1 MVIYLKKLFMFLLC
15 LILGLF
21 IYTYK
26 NNITEYILLNYV
38 YKNDFN
44 YDSSNEYKITDEF
57 SYFKLTDNYKPEN
70 KKDIFNIIYNAI
82 NNGYESFNFY
92 CQNSYETCLDDV
104 KDLTSDYE
112 LLSVINNFVHPYNSY
127 NKLNVTINSLGKINI
142 KVQKLYNESTINI
155 LNKKIDTV
163 YNELI
168 TDNMT
173 DYDKIKIIHDYI
185 IDNSVYDEQRAN
197 NLYNDYQGEFSSNI
211 ATGPLLQGHGICSGY
226 TDAMKLFLDKMNIPN
241 YKISSENHIWNLV
254 YIDNKWLHLD
264 LTWDDPVINNGEI
277 STIDHTYFLIDT
289 NKLLNIEKTE
299 HNFDENIFIEAKKA

>member
-1 MVIYLKKLFMFLLC
+1 MFLLC

>member
-44 YDSSNEYKITDEF
+44 YDSSNEYKIIDEF

-299 HNFDENIFIEAKKA
+299 DNFDENIFIEAKKA

>member
-1 MVIYLKKLFMFLLC
+1 MIGVYVYF
-15 LILGLF
+15 
-21 IYTYK
+21 YR

-44 YDSSNEYKITDEF
+44 YDSSNEYKITNEF

-142 KVQKLYNESTINI
+142 KVQKLYNDSTINI

-173 DYDKIKIIHDYI
+173 DYDKIKVIHDYI

-226 TDAMKLFLDKMNIPN
+226 TDAMALFLDKMNIPN

-254 YIDNKWLHLD
+254 YINNKWLHLD

-277 STIDHTYFLIDT
+277 STIDHTYFLINT

>member
-44 YDSSNEYKITDEF
+44 YDSSNEYKITNEF

-254 YIDNKWLHLD
+254 YINNKWLHLD

>member
-127 NKLNVTINSLGKINI
+127 NKLNITINSLGKINI

>member
-21 IYTYK
+21 ICTYK

-142 KVQKLYNESTINI
+142 KVQKLYNDSTINI

-173 DYDKIKIIHDYI
+173 DYDKIKAIHDYI

-226 TDAMKLFLDKMNIPN
+226 TDAMALFLDKMNIPN

-254 YIDNKWLHLD
+254 YINNKWLHLD

-289 NKLLNIEKTE
+289 NKLLNIEKNE

>member
-44 YDSSNEYKITDEF
+44 YDSSNEYKITNEF

>member
-112 LLSVINNFVHPYNSY
+112 LLSIINNFVHPYNSY

-254 YIDNKWLHLD
+254 YINNKWLHLD

-299 HNFDENIFIEAKKA
+299 HNFDENIFMEAKKA

>member
-1 MVIYLKKLFMFLLC
+1 MIGVYVYF
-15 LILGLF
+15 
-21 IYTYK
+21 YR

-44 YDSSNEYKITDEF
+44 YDSSNEYKITNEF

-226 TDAMKLFLDKMNIPN
+226 TDAMALFLDKMNIPN

-277 STIDHTYFLIDT
+277 STIDHTYFLI
-289 NKLLNIEKTE
+289 NSNELLNIEKTE

>member
-142 KVQKLYNESTINI
+142 KVQKLYNDSTINI

-173 DYDKIKIIHDYI
+173 DYDKIKAIHDYI

>member
-1 MVIYLKKLFMFLLC
+1 MFLLC

-44 YDSSNEYKITDEF
+44 YDSSNGYKITDEF

>member
-1 MVIYLKKLFMFLLC
+1 MMIYLKKLFMFLLC

-254 YIDNKWLHLD
+254 YINNKWLHLD

>member
-1 MVIYLKKLFMFLLC
+1 MFLLC

-44 YDSSNEYKITDEF
+44 YDSSNEYKITNEF

-211 ATGPLLQGHGICSGY
+211 ATGTLLQGHGICSGY

-254 YIDNKWLHLD
+254 YINNKWLHLD

>member
-1 MVIYLKKLFMFLLC
+1 MFLLC

-44 YDSSNEYKITDEF
+44 YDSCNEYKITDEF

-127 NKLNVTINSLGKINI
+127 NKLNVTTNSLGKINI

>member
-1 MVIYLKKLFMFLLC
+1 MFLLC

-254 YIDNKWLHLD
+254 YINNKWLHLD

>member
-44 YDSSNEYKITDEF
+44 YDSCNEYKITDEF

-254 YIDNKWLHLD
+254 YINNKWLHLD

>member
-1 MVIYLKKLFMFLLC
+1 MFLLC

-127 NKLNVTINSLGKINI
+127 NKLNITINSLGKINI

>member
-226 TDAMKLFLDKMNIPN
+226 TDAMALFLDKMNIPN

>member
-142 KVQKLYNESTINI
+142 KVQKLYNDSTINI

-173 DYDKIKIIHDYI
+173 DYDKIKAIHDYI

-211 ATGPLLQGHGICSGY
+211 ATGPLLQDHGICSGY

-254 YIDNKWLHLD
+254 YINNKWLHLD

>member
-1 MVIYLKKLFMFLLC
+1 MIGVYVYF
-15 LILGLF
+15 
-21 IYTYK
+21 YR

-44 YDSSNEYKITDEF
+44 YDSSNEYKITNEF

-127 NKLNVTINSLGKINI
+127 NKLNVTINDLGKINI

-226 TDAMKLFLDKMNIPN
+226 TDAMALFLDKMNIPN

-277 STIDHTYFLIDT
+277 STIDHTYFLI
-289 NKLLNIEKTE
+289 NSNELLNIEKTE

>member
-44 YDSSNEYKITDEF
+44 YDSSNEYKITNEF

-241 YKISSENHIWNLV
+241 YNISSENHIWNLV

>member
-44 YDSSNEYKITDEF
+44 YDSSNEYKIIDEF

-104 KDLTSDYE
+104 KNLTSDYE

-142 KVQKLYNESTINI
+142 KVQKLYNDSTINI

-173 DYDKIKIIHDYI
+173 DYDKIKAIHDYI

-226 TDAMKLFLDKMNIPN
+226 TDAMALFLDKMNIPN

-254 YIDNKWLHLD
+254 YINNKWLHLD

>member
-197 NLYNDYQGEFSSNI
+197 NLYNEYQGEFSSNI

>member
-104 KDLTSDYE
+104 KNLTSDYE

-142 KVQKLYNESTINI
+142 KVQKLYNDSTINI

-173 DYDKIKIIHDYI
+173 DYDKIKAIHDYI

-226 TDAMKLFLDKMNIPN
+226 TDAMALFLDKMNIPN

-254 YIDNKWLHLD
+254 YINNKWLHLD

>member
-1 MVIYLKKLFMFLLC
+1 MFLLC

-44 YDSSNEYKITDEF
+44 YDSSNEYKITNEF

-254 YIDNKWLHLD
+254 YINNKWLHLD

>member
-254 YIDNKWLHLD
+254 YINNKWLHLD

>member
-1 MVIYLKKLFMFLLC
+1 MFLLC

-44 YDSSNEYKITDEF
+44 YDSSNEYKIIDEF

>member
-44 YDSSNEYKITDEF
+44 YDSSNGYKITDEF

>member
-142 KVQKLYNESTINI
+142 KVQKLYNDSTINI

>member
-1 MVIYLKKLFMFLLC
+1 MFLLC

-44 YDSSNEYKITDEF
+44 YDSSNEYKITNEF

-173 DYDKIKIIHDYI
+173 DYDKIKVIHDYI

-277 STIDHTYFLIDT
+277 STIDHTYFLI
-289 NKLLNIEKTE
+289 NSNELLNIEKTE

>member
-168 TDNMT
+168 TDNIT

-254 YIDNKWLHLD
+254 YINNKWLHLD

>member
-44 YDSSNEYKITDEF
+44 YDSSNEYKIIDEF

>member
-1 MVIYLKKLFMFLLC
+1 MFLLC

-26 NNITEYILLNYV
+26 NNITEYILLNNV

>member
-1 MVIYLKKLFMFLLC
+1 MFLLC

-226 TDAMKLFLDKMNIPN
+226 TDAMALFLDKMNIPN

>member
-57 SYFKLTDNYKPEN
+57 SYFKLIDNYKPEN

-155 LNKKIDTV
+155 LNKKIDNV

>member
-1 MVIYLKKLFMFLLC
+1 MFLLC

-112 LLSVINNFVHPYNSY
+112 LLSIINNFVHPYNSY

-211 ATGPLLQGHGICSGY
+211 ATGPLLQGHGICCGY

-254 YIDNKWLHLD
+254 YINNKWLHLD

-299 HNFDENIFIEAKKA
+299 HNFDENIFMEAKKA

>member
-1 MVIYLKKLFMFLLC
+1 MFLLC

-92 CQNSYETCLDDV
+92 CQNGYETCLDDV

-254 YIDNKWLHLD
+254 YINNKWLHLD

>member
-1 MVIYLKKLFMFLLC
+1 MVIYLKKLFIFLLC

-44 YDSSNEYKITDEF
+44 YDSSNEYKIIDEF